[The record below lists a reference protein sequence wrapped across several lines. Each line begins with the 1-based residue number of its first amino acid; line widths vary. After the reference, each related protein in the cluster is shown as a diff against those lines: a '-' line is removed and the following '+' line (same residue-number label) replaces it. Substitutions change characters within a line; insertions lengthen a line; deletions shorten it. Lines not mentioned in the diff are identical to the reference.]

1 MVNMRTGSIIHI
13 DYGFMLTSRMMNFET
28 APFKITKDF
37 ILLLGGQ
44 DADGN
49 DFEKLKKRK
58 GFKKFREYMIQ
69 GYKALNEDY
78 EKIMILVHMM
88 GTSQRDLPCFKRGF
102 DTTIAEL
109 KSRLTP

>member
-1 MVNMRTGSIIHI
+1 
-13 DYGFMLTSRMMNFET
+13 MLTSRMMNFET

-58 GFKKFREYMIQ
+58 GFKKFRDYMI
-69 GYKALNEDY
+69 
-78 EKIMILVHMM
+78 
-88 GTSQRDLPCFKRGF
+88 
-102 DTTIAEL
+102 
-109 KSRLTP
+109 